1 MRTTCRPT
9 SVEALCERADKAL
22 YQAKAL
28 GRNRVESA
36 VDELVPLVPEAP
48 VESDVTPADLT
59 ISRPKQARR
68 DESGRQPDRVRV
80 APKPR
85 DLCLKP

>member
-1 MRTTCRPT
+1 MPLLDIPT
-9 SVEALCERADKAL
+9 IYVLMLAVMVLLGALKAL
-22 YQAKAL
+22 YTAKAL

-68 DESGRQPDRVRV
+68 ATKTGGSLIASE
-80 APKPR
+80 
-85 DLCLKP
+85 